1 MTDGNSESIKEKVRA
16 LLNRAN
22 HPNTPQPEAETA
34 IEPSFRLM
42 QKHGLSESEIGGVK
56 DGSSA
61 EIVVKRVAVRG
72 KYRVQ
77 RQNLLYV
84 IARHHSC
91 VGYRDDDDGD
101 ACVVVLYGRESDIFA
116 AETIFATADLL
127 GTRLL
132 PRGDRS
138 ARTAWWQ
145 GFRRGIDE
153 SLGKAHKEF
162 VVDSPGAGLVLADR
176 VERATSYLRAHG
188 PRLTSNYSYVAA
200 GSDAYASGRSAGRGF
215 SSPGGTFGSGIRGE
229 IG

>member
-16 LLNRAN
+16 LLKRAN

-34 IEPSFRLM
+34 IELAFRLM
-42 QKHGLSESEIGGVK
+42 QKHGLSESEIGGTR
-56 DGSSA
+56 DSSSMA
-61 EIVVKRVAVRG
+61 IVVKRVAVRG

-84 IARHHSC
+84 IAMHHSC

-101 ACVVVLYGRESDIFA
+101 ACVVVLYGREQDIFA
-116 AETIFATADLL
+116 AETIFTTADLL

-153 SLGKAHKEF
+153 CLGKAHKEF
-162 VVDSPGAGLVLADR
+162 VVDTPGAGLVLSDR
-176 VERATSYLRAHG
+176 VERAAAYLRQHG

-200 GSDAYASGRSAGRGF
+200 SSDAYASGRTAGRSF
-215 SSPGGTFGSGIRGE
+215 SSPGGAFGSGIRGA